1 LPPRTRVKITVMA
14 AARKLRRQQK
24 GIPCQSRQF
33 FEPQR
38 RGLISLDLNEKA
50 HRRKRRWAFKNRV
63 GAAGFEPDDPTAPR
77 NERSFYDKSTV
88 VKECVLVRH
97 CEATSHRAVAFGL
110 EESARWPYGVPNLAD
125 IKERMWVAHL
135 LGFLLLRGSLQRDT
149 RRISIVSLP
158 AAC

>member
-1 LPPRTRVKITVMA
+1 MKVISCDDNKKESPARVA
-14 AARKLRRQQK
+14 
-24 GIPCQSRQF
+24 SF

-125 IKERMWVAHL
+125 IKERMWVAHCLQFRRPSSLPKEL
-135 LGFLLLRGSLQRDT
+135 LGFEGSLAKYPK
-149 RRISIVSLP
+149 SHSNSS
-158 AAC
+158 